1 MYRKQIKKLLVITF
15 TVTLLLGGIG
25 GAYAFSKTA
34 NVPRDKS
41 NSLSGNSMYVGYDY
55 GTWRPNDDAW
65 LKAEIYGTSY
75 KKSYCLAISGNSS
88 ESDSG
93 PRAIVEIPGVD
104 FFDDGSYAETVNGL
118 GDLHLYV
125 K

>member
-41 NSLSGNSMYVGYDY
+41 N
-55 GTWRPNDDAW
+55 T
-65 LKAEIYGTSY
+65 
-75 KKSYCLAISGNSS
+75 
-88 ESDSG
+88 
-93 PRAIVEIPGVD
+93 
-104 FFDDGSYAETVNGL
+104 
-118 GDLHLYV
+118 
-125 K
+125 